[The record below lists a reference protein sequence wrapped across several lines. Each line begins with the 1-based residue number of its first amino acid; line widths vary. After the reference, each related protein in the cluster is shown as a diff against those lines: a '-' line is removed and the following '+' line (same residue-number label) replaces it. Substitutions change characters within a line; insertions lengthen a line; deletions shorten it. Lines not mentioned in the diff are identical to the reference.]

1 MAIPG
6 LSFAGLPGLSI
17 PDPTS
22 ESFSPAAPTIRS
34 QTLQKET
41 EYRFESSFSRPITIK
56 LLSGTAELFGTEL
69 APKFVYTFRGTKGAI
84 YTWHGCEL
92 EITGAVET
100 DYVAEETPMSQYANT
115 HFALEDLRSVAEDYG
130 TIGPRVM
137 IVGPENA
144 GKTSLAKLLTS
155 YAIKGRRQP
164 VLVNLDPRQGLLSVP
179 GSLTATT
186 FATLVDVEE
195 GWGSSPISGPS
206 ATPVK
211 MPLCYHFGCQDPE
224 ESSKLFKPLVTRLA
238 LATGSRLEEDPE
250 ARVSGCIIDTPGSL
264 SSGKASGYELIQHIA
279 SEFSGAFFISLH
291 RDFRC

>member
-1 MAIPG
+1 
-6 LSFAGLPGLSI
+6 
-17 PDPTS
+17 
-22 ESFSPAAPTIRS
+22 
-34 QTLQKET
+34 
-41 EYRFESSFSRPITIK
+41 
-56 LLSGTAELFGTEL
+56 
-69 APKFVYTFRGTKGAI
+69 
-84 YTWHGCEL
+84 
-92 EITGAVET
+92 
-100 DYVAEETPMSQYANT
+100 
-115 HFALEDLRSVAEDYG
+115 
-130 TIGPRVM
+130 
-137 IVGPENA
+137 VGPENA

-155 YAIKGRRQP
+155 YAIKNRRQP

-250 ARVSGCIIDTPGSL
+250 ARVSGCIIDTPGTL

-279 SEFSGAFFISLH
+279 SEFSGRFCFGNSHTTYRVFMLINLVTVLLVLGSERLYSEMKRRFSGPSLDEPVTVIKLDKSGGCVD
-291 RDFRC
+291 RDEAYMRKFREAQIKEYFYGHGNMGLSPFTQLVEYNQLTIYRINDGR